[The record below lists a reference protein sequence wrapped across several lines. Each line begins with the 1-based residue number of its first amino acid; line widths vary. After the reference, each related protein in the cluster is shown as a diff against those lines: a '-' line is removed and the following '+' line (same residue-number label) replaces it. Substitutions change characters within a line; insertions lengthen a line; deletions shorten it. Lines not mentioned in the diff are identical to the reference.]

1 MHWSCGNTTGERG
14 GWFALIERGANRG
27 LWEEADVED
36 YEERKKVLHTLKAQL
51 IKCRVIFPFT
61 RT

>member
-1 MHWSCGNTTGERG
+1 MLCLIHWSCSNITGERG
-14 GWFALIERGANRG
+14 GAN
-27 LWEEADVED
+27 LEIWKEADVED
-36 YEERKKVLHTLKAQL
+36 YEEREKVLHTLKAQL